1 MQNFT
6 KNLDN
11 LIKELED
18 VRQEIKNT
26 LENLNE

>member
-11 LIKELED
+11 LIRELEE